1 MSASSSITRIFGIGG
16 RLPRL
21 GFRHG
26 ACARAERLIGVGLA
40 LGSALLWGC
49 ADFFGGSLSRR
60 SPVLAVAL
68 ISQGIGF
75 VGLLVVFAVERH
87 VTWSSFGF
95 GLGAGVGGA
104 VGLALFYWGLSIG
117 TMSIVAPIVACSA
130 IVPFTLALVSGE
142 RPSAL
147 ALTGAAL
154 AIVGIVVAS
163 LEERRVDVPARGH
176 AVVIAVGAAV
186 AIGVFVYFLGRGG
199 QSGSALSTLLGARI
213 VSVLLLGVAAVTSGA
228 PLRQPPL
235 TVAKRGAV
243 GLADVTANGLFAIA
257 ANHGLLAIVSVL
269 GSVYP
274 VATVLLAHVLL
285 GERITW
291 VQRAGV
297 VCALTGVA
305 FVRVG

>member
-1 MSASSSITRIFGIGG
+1 MT
-16 RLPRL
+16 
-21 GFRHG
+21 
-26 ACARAERLIGVGLA
+26 
-40 LGSALLWGC
+40 
-49 ADFFGGSLSRR
+49 
-60 SPVLAVAL
+60 L

-75 VGLLVVFAVERH
+75 VGLLAVFAVEH
-87 VTWSSFGF
+87 HMTWSSFRF

-130 IVPFTLALVSGE
+130 IVPFTLALIGGE
-142 RPSAL
+142 RPSTL

-154 AIVGIVVAS
+154 AIAGIVVAS
-163 LEERRVDVPARGH
+163 LEERRVDVPARAR

-213 VSVLLLGVAAVTSGA
+213 VSLFLLGAAALAARTT
-228 PLRQPPL
+228 LRQPRL
-235 TVAKRGAV
+235 TFAQAGAV
-243 GLADVTANGLFAIA
+243 GVADLTANGIFAIA

-274 VATVLLAHVLL
+274 VATVLLAHVVL

-305 FVRVG
+305 FVSAG

>member
-1 MSASSSITRIFGIGG
+1 VT
-16 RLPRL
+16 
-21 GFRHG
+21 
-26 ACARAERLIGVGLA
+26 
-40 LGSALLWGC
+40 
-49 ADFFGGSLSRR
+49 
-60 SPVLAVAL
+60 L
-68 ISQGIGF
+68 ISQSVGF
-75 VGLLVVFAVERH
+75 AGLLVVFAVERH
-87 VTWSSFGF
+87 VRWSSFCF

-130 IVPFTLALVSGE
+130 IVPFTLALMGGE
-142 RPSAL
+142 RPSSL

-163 LEERRVDVPARGH
+163 LEERRVDVPERAR

-213 VSVLLLGVAAVTSGA
+213 VSVFLLGIAAVAGRA
-228 PLRQPPL
+228 PLRQPRL
-235 TVAKRGAV
+235 TVAQIGAV

-291 VQRAGV
+291 MQRWGV

-305 FVRVG
+305 FVSAG

>member
-1 MSASSSITRIFGIGG
+1 MRVVHPDA
-16 RLPRL
+16 LARL
-21 GFRHG
+21 GFLHG
-26 ACARAERLIGVGLA
+26 ASSRAERLIGVTLA

-60 SPVLAVAL
+60 IPVLAVTL

-75 VGLLVVFAVERH
+75 AGLLAIFAVRHH
-87 VTWSSFGF
+87 VTWSSFRF
-95 GLGAGVGGA
+95 GLGAGIGGA
-104 VGLALFYWGLSIG
+104 VGLALFYWGLAIG

-130 IVPFTLALVSGE
+130 IVPFTLALAGGE
-142 RPSAL
+142 RPSTL

-154 AIVGIVVAS
+154 AIAGIVVAS
-163 LEERRVDVPARGH
+163 LEERRVRVPERAR
-176 AVVIAVGAAV
+176 AVVIAVAAAL

-213 VSVLLLGVAAVTSGA
+213 VSLFLLGSAALATRTA
-228 PLRQPPL
+228 LRQPPL
-235 TVAKRGAV
+235 TLAQAGAV
-243 GLADVTANGLFAIA
+243 GLADLTANGLFALA
-257 ANHGLLAIVSVL
+257 ADRGLLAIVSVL

-274 VATVLLAHVLL
+274 VATVLLAHIIL

-305 FVRVG
+305 FVSAG

>member
-1 MSASSSITRIFGIGG
+1 M
-16 RLPRL
+16 
-21 GFRHG
+21 
-26 ACARAERLIGVGLA
+26 
-40 LGSALLWGC
+40 
-49 ADFFGGSLSRR
+49 LSQ
-60 SPVLAVAL
+60 A
-68 ISQGIGF
+68 IGF
-75 VGLLVVFAVERH
+75 VGLLAVFAVERH
-87 VTWSSFGF
+87 VTWSSFLF
-95 GLGAGVGGA
+95 GLGAGVGGG

-130 IVPFTLALVSGE
+130 VVPFTLALAGGE
-142 RPSAL
+142 RPSTL

-163 LEERRVDVPARGH
+163 LEERRVPARAQ
-176 AVVIAVGAAV
+176 AVVLAVAAAV

-199 QSGSALSTLLGARI
+199 QSGSALSTLLGARV
-213 VSVLLLGVAAVTSGA
+213 VSVFLLGLAALARRT
-228 PLRQPPL
+228 PLHQSPL
-235 TVAKRGAV
+235 TVAQVGAV
-243 GLADVTANGLFAIA
+243 GLADVSANGLFAIA
-257 ANHGLLAIVSVL
+257 ADHGLLAIVSVL

-305 FVRVG
+305 FVSAG